1 MKVLKFGGTSVG
13 SPEGLAGIRKI
24 VGSLDGPAVV
34 VVSALGGVTD
44 RLILTAKLAESS
56 DSSYTAYYDAL
67 RSRHLELIDSVI
79 REEDREALKAVITP
93 LLDKLGELFKGV
105 FLLGD
110 LSEHSCDEIVS
121 YGERMSAPIIS
132 TMLGCALADSLD
144 MIRTVRE
151 DGKDCLASEESY
163 SLVKEKIGGI
173 KEVTVVPGFIARD
186 LHSGRISNLLSLI
199 HI

>member
-24 VGSLDGPAVV
+24 VDSLDGPAVV

-79 REEDREALKAVITP
+79 REEDREALKAVVTP
-93 LLDKLGELFKGV
+93 LLDKLG
-105 FLLGD
+105 
-110 LSEHSCDEIVS
+110 
-121 YGERMSAPIIS
+121 
-132 TMLGCALADSLD
+132 
-144 MIRTVRE
+144 
-151 DGKDCLASEESY
+151 DCLS
-163 SLVKEKIGGI
+163 V
-173 KEVTVVPGFIARD
+173 
-186 LHSGRISNLLSLI
+186 N
-199 HI
+199 